1 MILAGDLGGTK
12 TNLAYFARRGDSL
25 NLELVKSYPSREYH
39 SLGDILDRMV
49 KQHPVDIT
57 AAAFGIAGPVL
68 HGKSRITNLGWDVDA
83 RELASLLGLPAVG
96 LLNDLEATAYG
107 TLRLARNDTV
117 VINPGKPQPHGA
129 IAVIAAGT
137 GLGEGGLIWD
147 GARYRAL
154 PSEGGHT
161 DFAPRTELEMDLLR
175 YLLRKH
181 KHVSYERLISG
192 PGLYDIYQFFRLL
205 TDHAEPAWLREQLSS
220 GDPSAAVSQAGLEKK
235 DSACERALD
244 MFVTLYG
251 AEAGN
256 LALKLLA
263 TGGVYIGG
271 GIAPKILPRLHE
283 RFFLEAFLAKGRYE
297 EFMATLPVLVIMN
310 DMTALL
316 GAAHYATTML

>member
-12 TNLAYFARRGDSL
+12 TNLAYFIQKGDSL
-25 NLELVKSYPSREYH
+25 DLEMVKSYPSREYKA
-39 SLGDILDRMV
+39 LGDIVTQMR
-49 KQHPVDIT
+49 KSHPSDIT
-57 AAAFGIAGPVL
+57 AAAFGIAGPVF
-68 HGKSRITNLGWDVDA
+68 HGKSRITNLGWEVDA

-107 TLRLARNDTV
+107 TLRLKRNDSV
-117 VINPGKPQPHGA
+117 VLNPGIPQAHGA

-192 PGLYDIYQFFRLL
+192 PGLYGMYQFFRLL
-205 TDHAEPAWLREQLSS
+205 TDHPEPEWLREQLSS
-220 GDPSAAVSQAGLEKK
+220 ADPSAAVSQAGLDKK
-235 DSACERALD
+235 DTACERALD

-271 GIAPKILPRLHE
+271 GIAPKILPKLHE
-283 RFFLEAFLAKGRYE
+283 RYFLEAFFGKGRYE
-297 EFMATLPVLVIMN
+297 EFMKKLPVSVIVN
-310 DMTALL
+310 DKTALL
-316 GAAHYATTML
+316 GAAHYAVTML